1 MYIAPQHKGHT
12 KESQEINVFFFFFS
26 IGKASPSSDIATD
39 GQYQIALQDRWKQEE
54 SNGGHLKAR
63 AIKQLKVG

>member
-12 KESQEINVFFFFFS
+12 KESQEINVFLFFFFS

-39 GQYQIALQDRWKQEE
+39 GQYQIALQDR
-54 SNGGHLKAR
+54 
-63 AIKQLKVG
+63 